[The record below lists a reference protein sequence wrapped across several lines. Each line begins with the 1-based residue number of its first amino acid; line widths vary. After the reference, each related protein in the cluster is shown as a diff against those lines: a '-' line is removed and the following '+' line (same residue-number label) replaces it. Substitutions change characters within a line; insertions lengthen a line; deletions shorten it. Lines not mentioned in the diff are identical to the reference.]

1 MDCKKVKEEL
11 VFLACDCDRDPG
23 LEQDWVIAFR
33 RHLSHCPD
41 CARKAKVTQTLIT
54 IVRTRAR
61 AHRRSAPR
69 RLRIKILDRLQTD
82 GPSH

>member
-11 VFLACDCDRDPG
+11 VFLACDRDREPEF
-23 LEQDWVIAFR
+23 EQDWVTAFK

-41 CARKAKVTQTLIT
+41 CARKAEVTQALIT
-54 IVRTRAR
+54 IVRTRA
-61 AHRRSAPR
+61 HRRCAPR
-69 RLRIKILDRLQTD
+69 RLRIKILDRLQIRID